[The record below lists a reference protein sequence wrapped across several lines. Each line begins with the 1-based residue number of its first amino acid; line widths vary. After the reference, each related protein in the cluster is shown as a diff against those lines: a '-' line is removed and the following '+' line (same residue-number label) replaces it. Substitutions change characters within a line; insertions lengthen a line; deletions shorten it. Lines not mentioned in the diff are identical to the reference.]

1 MEQPADSAD
10 RRHDRAAG
18 ALPSGDRSSRRPGKA
33 VCRPPDAGIATS
45 IIALIASAGAEAAG
59 VANDAT
65 RGLSAITNDVL
76 DDMTVKNEEIADH
89 IRDIEE
95 ELDGR

>member
-1 MEQPADSAD
+1 MTDIYVDRDGMEIRLREVIARIDESDATLSD
-10 RRHDRAAG
+10 
-18 ALPSGDRSSRRPGKA
+18 LPSA
-33 VCRPPDAGIATS
+33 PDAGIATS

-65 RGLSAITNDVL
+65 RGLSAITNDGL

-89 IRDIEE
+89 IPDIEE

>member
-1 MEQPADSAD
+1 MTDIYVDRDGMEIRLREVIARIDESDATLSD
-10 RRHDRAAG
+10 
-18 ALPSGDRSSRRPGKA
+18 LPSA
-33 VCRPPDAGIATS
+33 PDAGIATS

-65 RGLSAITNDVL
+65 RRLSAITNDVL